1 MSSQQSMEVKFRL
14 ARETFILDVDLSLSC
29 RGVTAIFGPSGC
41 GKTSLLRSIA
51 GLERA
56 QGYLKLCDDVWQ
68 DENNFVPTH
77 ERPIGYVFQEASLF
91 PHMSVLRNLLY
102 GFRRIPYRQRR
113 VKLEHAVKLLG
124 LAHLLQRKP
133 QGLSGG
139 ERQRVAIAR
148 ALLTSPRL
156 LLMDE
161 PMSALDQSSK
171 AEIMPFLQRL
181 HDELAIP
188 VLYVSHAADEVAQ
201 LADHLV
207 IMDAGKIAAHG
218 SIDEMQQYLHLPA
231 TEKPATETAVRSPI
245 KALVTEHDESFQLT
259 HLLAGELR
267 LSVPGIVAMPGDAIT
282 LKLDADDISLSLEPL
297 RNSTILNVV
306 PARITTMT
314 ERKPAHVQLGLET
327 DIGPLL
333 IHVSRKSVNQ
343 LGLHPGKDVYA
354 LLHRFTIAR

>member
-1 MSSQQSMEVKFRL
+1 MSSQQRMEVKLRL
-14 ARETFILDVDLSLSC
+14 ARETFVLDVDLSLAC

-51 GLERA
+51 GLEQA
-56 QGYLKLCDDVWQ
+56 QGCLKLCDDVWQ
-68 DENNFVPTH
+68 DENNFIPTH

-102 GFRRIPYRQRR
+102 GFRRIPYRQRH

-124 LAHLLQRKP
+124 LGHLLQRKP

-161 PMSALDQSSK
+161 PMSALDHTSK
-171 AEIMPFLQRL
+171 AEIMPYLQRL

-207 IMDAGKIAAHG
+207 IMDAGKITAHG
-218 SIDEMQQYLHLPA
+218 PIEKMQQHLQLPS
-231 TEKPATETAVRSPI
+231 TDRPDKNMVVTSSI
-245 KALVTEHDESFQLT
+245 KAVVTDHDEAFQLT
-259 HLLAGELR
+259 HLMVGELT
-267 LSVPGIVAMPGDAIT
+267 LSMPGIVAGLGDEIT
-282 LKLDADDISLSLEPL
+282 LKVDADDISLSLEPL

-314 ERKPAHVQLGLET
+314 ERKPAHVQLGLKT
-327 DIGPLL
+327 DIGHLL
-333 IHVSRKSVNQ
+333 IHISRKSVNQ
-343 LGLHPGKDVYA
+343 LGLHPGKDTYA
-354 LLHRFTIAR
+354 LISKIHI